1 MKGKTSRAGLAGASS
16 RYPARVPAS
25 TAAKPGDPRDDGNS
39 FRQPTFCPAQST
51 APGELAL
58 LSSHTLWSSPQLF
71 SLRRLRWGPDLP
83 PAIWGNKISSR
94 GRKTHY
100 INPVYINTS
109 RLCSVYHVEPALGS
123 IEKGK
128 RRRKRNI
135 SYTDPSAPRTAVF
148 GVSFLQRLPQQMPEM
163 SRCPNGTECSHTE
176 QGSEENNLLP
186 SSPHQLRR
194 RVIPAINSRPGV
206 PGTVVRSPRRA
217 APVPGCP
224 SLLRGDTGVVHG
236 GEGTP

>member
-1 MKGKTSRAGLAGASS
+1 MTETLSANPHFAQPKALPRASS
-16 RYPARVPAS
+16 H
-25 TAAKPGDPRDDGNS
+25 
-39 FRQPTFCPAQST
+39 
-51 APGELAL
+51 
-58 LSSHTLWSSPQLF
+58 SSLHTLWSSPQLF
-71 SLRRLRWGPDLP
+71 SLRRLRWDLDLP
-83 PAIWGNKISSR
+83 PAIWGNKVSSR

-194 RVIPAINSRPGV
+194 RVIPATNSRPGV
-206 PGTVVRSPRRA
+206 AGTATRSPQRA